1 MSTIHVSLAMG
12 VFKTQKPKIKLVNSF
27 THCLM
32 DQKRSLM
39 RRSIARLAI
48 ILSTWESIIVCLGIL
63 VLPETEIL
71 ETQIS
76 CVTICPGQLQIT

>member
-1 MSTIHVSLAMG
+1 MSTIHVSLAMA
-12 VFKTQKPKIKLVNSF
+12 VFKTQKQKLKLVNSF
-27 THCLM
+27 THSPM

-39 RRSIARLAI
+39 RRSIARQAI
-48 ILSTWESIIVCLGIL
+48 ILSTWESTIVCLGIL
-63 VLPETEIL
+63 VLPEIEIL